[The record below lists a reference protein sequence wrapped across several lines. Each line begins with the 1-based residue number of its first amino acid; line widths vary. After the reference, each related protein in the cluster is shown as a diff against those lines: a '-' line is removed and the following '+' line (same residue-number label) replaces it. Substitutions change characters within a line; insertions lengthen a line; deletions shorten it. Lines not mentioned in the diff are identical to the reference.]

1 MHENTI
7 VGTMTS
13 AETRHKART
22 TALKIL
28 FEADL
33 TPHKLDEV
41 LERYLDL
48 SGSPEA
54 VQAYMRAVV
63 EGVRD
68 NLEAIDAEIARAA
81 PQFPVSQLAAIDRN
95 VLRIAVYELRFGT
108 GVPLKAAIN
117 EAVDI
122 AKRFGGDSSQRFVN
136 GVLGNIARDIAA
148 TGEGR

>member
-1 MHENTI
+1 
-7 VGTMTS
+7 MTS
-13 AETRHKART
+13 AEIRHKART

-28 FEADL
+28 FESDL
-33 TPHKLDEV
+33 SPHDLDEV
-41 LERYLDL
+41 LARYIEL
-48 SGSPEA
+48 SGTPDV
-54 VQAYMRAVV
+54 VQDYLKSLV

-68 NLEAIDAEIARAA
+68 NREAIDAEIARAA
-81 PQFPVSQLAAIDRN
+81 PQFPVDQLAAIDRN
-95 VLRIAVYELRFGT
+95 VLRIAVYELRHSE

-148 TGEGR
+148 TGDGR

>member
-1 MHENTI
+1 
-7 VGTMTS
+7 MTS
-13 AETRHKART
+13 ADTRHKART

-33 TPHKLDEV
+33 APHDLDDV
-41 LERYLDL
+41 LARYLEL
-48 SGSPEA
+48 SGQPEA
-54 VQAYMRAVV
+54 VQRYMREIV

-68 NLEAIDAEIARAA
+68 NQDAIDAEIGRAA

-95 VLRIAVYELRFGT
+95 VLRIAVWELRFGK

-148 TGEGR
+148 AGEGR

>member
-1 MHENTI
+1 
-7 VGTMTS
+7 MTS

-28 FEADL
+28 FESDL
-33 TPHKLDEV
+33 TPHQLDEV
-41 LERYLDL
+41 LDRYLDL
-48 SGSPEA
+48 SGSPEP
-54 VQAYMRAVV
+54 VQAYMRAIV

-68 NLEAIDAEIARAA
+68 NQEAIDAEIARAA
-81 PQFPVSQLAAIDRN
+81 PQFPVNQLAAIDRN
-95 VLRIAVYELRFGT
+95 VLRIAVFELRFAE

>member
-1 MHENTI
+1 
-7 VGTMTS
+7 MTS

-22 TALKIL
+22 TALKVL

-33 TPHKLDEV
+33 TPHDVNDV
-41 LERYLDL
+41 LERYLEL
-48 SGSPEA
+48 SGSPYE
-54 VQAYMRAVV
+54 VQSYLRTLV

-68 NLEAIDAEIARAA
+68 NMEEIDAEIARAA
-81 PQFPVSQLAAIDRN
+81 PQFPVDQLAAIDRN
-95 VLRIAVYELRFGT
+95 VLRIAVYELRHQT
-108 GVPLKAAIN
+108 GVPVKAAIN

-148 TGEGR
+148 AGENR

>member
-1 MHENTI
+1 MHTI
-7 VGTMTS
+7 VGTMAS

-33 TPHKLDEV
+33 APHELDDV

-48 SGSPEA
+48 SGYPEA
-54 VQAYMRAVV
+54 VQSYLKEVV

-81 PQFPVSQLAAIDRN
+81 PQFPVNQLAAIDRN
-95 VLRIAVYELRFGT
+95 VLRIAVYELRFSE
-108 GVPLKAAIN
+108 GVPFKAAIN

-148 TGEGR
+148 TGDGR

>member
-1 MHENTI
+1 
-7 VGTMTS
+7 MTS
-13 AETRHKART
+13 AEIRHKART

-33 TPHKLDEV
+33 TPHRIDEV

-48 SGSPEA
+48 SGAPEP
-54 VQAYMRAVV
+54 VQRYLQTVV

-68 NLEAIDAEIARAA
+68 NLDDIDAEIARAA
-81 PQFPVSQLAAIDRN
+81 PQFPVNQLAAIDRN
-95 VLRIAVYELRFGT
+95 VLRIAVYELRFGE
-108 GVPLKAAIN
+108 GVPLKASIN

-148 TGEGR
+148 AGDGR